1 MRNFPKKLALKGIWS
16 SSQKLVM
23 GALLLHILCIF
34 VYERFIHKLKTLFLL
49 SKYMTLYKIFKLFL
63 RQDVTIKVKG
73 KVIRAKYAD
82 IWYWLLC
89 EDEDFEVKILEND
102 ICFIKGG
109 TSLLFPKEVMPI
121 MWEDFEKYK
130 VFDYQDKV
138 VLDIGGFCG
147 ETAVIFHKWW
157 KCRKVIVFEP
167 NPRYHDYIKRN
178 VALNGVNADIYPQA
192 VTNSNFARIL
202 AENDIDIAKIDCEG
216 CEVYLLNVPCYLLRR
231 VPEYVLEIHSFHL
244 YMQLRSKF
252 KECGFKVKVC
262 SVLKLKPTII
272 ITVKAWLTNV
282 S

>member
-89 EDEDFEVKILEND
+89 ED
-102 ICFIKGG
+102 
-109 TSLLFPKEVMPI
+109 
-121 MWEDFEKYK
+121 EDFEKYK